1 MNTQQAQAYAPA
13 PTANLHRPG
22 RVLLLGM
29 LIIVTGGCT
38 AIPAQVAAPVD
49 TAVPA
54 RSTAAALNDQDA
66 ALLAASTA
74 LADGQRTTFD
84 GQILEAG
91 RRYDAASGRSCRYLR
106 LLSDS
111 GTPAGMP
118 RLVCNLGGARFL
130 AADVF
135 IVAPGTDW

>member
-1 MNTQQAQAYAPA
+1 MNTQQARTYAPA
-13 PTANLHRPG
+13 PTANLRRPG
-22 RVLLLGM
+22 CGLLLGM
-29 LIIVTGGCT
+29 LMIVTGGCT
-38 AIPAQVAAPVD
+38 AIPAQQAAPVD
-49 TAVPA
+49 TAAPA
-54 RSTAAALNDQDA
+54 RSAGAAVDSQDA

-74 LADGQRTTFD
+74 LADGERTTFD

-135 IVAPGTDW
+135 IVTPGTDW